1 MYLTC
6 TSAAYL
12 ETGKHELSI
21 IYTES
26 GRISQLQT
34 GRLAAKQIR
43 TRNHTLQFIGA
54 QEPWFYLLSQRGKET
69 QIARKSPRTKTER
82 LMLYPGA

>member
-12 ETGKHELSI
+12 ETRKHELSI
-21 IYTES
+21 TYTES

-43 TRNHTLQFIGA
+43 TRNHTLQIIGA
-54 QEPWFYLLSQRGKET
+54 QEPWFYLLSAERNRSPNCEKEP
-69 QIARKSPRTKTER
+69 PRQK
-82 LMLYPGA
+82 